1 MSNIHEQPN
10 SRNSRLERSR
20 STFDSSYV
28 LVSSRP
34 SPFVSAEQV
43 KRDFSLRLDQL
54 LEELEIELS
63 IALNI
68 DPLSL
73 PTAYE
78 LGEIAGYIS
87 RVGRVLRRHER
98 QAFER
103 ARKAD
108 AQRLKKLS

>member
-20 STFDSSYV
+20 SNFDSSYV
-28 LVSSRP
+28 LGSSRP

-73 PTAYE
+73 P
-78 LGEIAGYIS
+78 LGHARNVACDFAKFIGCGALYHVAVETLVSSSA
-87 RVGRVLRRHER
+87 R
-98 QAFER
+98 QQTPR
-103 ARKAD
+103 
-108 AQRLKKLS
+108 